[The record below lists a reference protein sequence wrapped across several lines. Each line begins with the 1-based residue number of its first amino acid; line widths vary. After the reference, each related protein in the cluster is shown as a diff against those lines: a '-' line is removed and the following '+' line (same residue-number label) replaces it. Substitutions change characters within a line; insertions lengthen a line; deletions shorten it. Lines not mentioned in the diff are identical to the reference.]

1 MTSEGKTLNK
11 EILRLSVPSILA
23 NITVPLVGM
32 VDTAIAGHI
41 AGEDTAALIGAIS
54 IGSTLFTLLY
64 WSFGFLRTGIGG
76 LTAQAFGREDLDDC
90 KKILLRGGMLALLVA
105 VVALAVCHP
114 FANFAIRLFGATP
127 KVEQYALR
135 YFLVRIF
142 AAPATFTLM
151 AFRGWFVGMQDTLSS
166 MWTDLIIN
174 FVNIAASLIL
184 CFGVGAVEGIGFD
197 GIATGTVIAQ
207 YSGLVFCILRCKLK
221 YGKSVF
227 RSGSLSSDMKH
238 LLRDGKMGKFFA
250 MNANLLGRSFF
261 FICIYVGYTMFA
273 AREGEML
280 LSASSI
286 IMQLLMLFS
295 YFTDGFAYA
304 GEALTGRFIGE
315 KNSKSLKESVKYV
328 FVWSFGITLVFM
340 VLYHVLGLP
349 TLKLLTSDRGVV
361 ETCTRFLPW
370 LVLMPPLGCAAFTWD
385 GIFLGA
391 TASKALRNAMGG
403 AAVAFFAVFYAGC
416 RFLSPQGDNALHLLL
431 AAYFA
436 HLLLRTVYLT
446 LVYKKQVLGRCK

>member
-41 AGEDTAALIGAIS
+41 KGEDTAALIGAIS

-64 WSFGFLRTGIGG
+64 WSFGFLRTGTGG
-76 LTAQAFGREDLDDC
+76 LTAQAFGREDPDDC
-90 KKILLRGGMLALLVA
+90 KKILLRGGLLALLIA
-105 VVALAVCHP
+105 ILTLILCHP
-114 FANFAIRLFGATP
+114 FANFAIKLFGATQR
-127 KVEQYALR
+127 VEQYALR
-135 YFLVRIF
+135 YFLVRVF

-151 AFRGWFVGMQDTLSS
+151 AFRGWFIGMQDAVSS

-174 FVNIAASLIL
+174 FVNIFASILL
-184 CFGVGAVEGIGFD
+184 CFGVGGFNGIGFD
-197 GIATGTVIAQ
+197 GIAAGTVIAQ
-207 YSGLVFCILRCKLK
+207 YCGLAFCLLRGKFK
-221 YGKSVF
+221 YGKTVF
-227 RSGSLSSDMKH
+227 KNSIRLSDVKH
-238 LLRDGKMGKFFA
+238 ILHDGKTGEFFA

-273 AREGEML
+273 AREGELL

-304 GEALTGRFIGE
+304 GEALTGRFLGE
-315 KNSKSLKESVKYV
+315 KNESRLKRSVKYV

-340 VLYHVLGLP
+340 VLYHVLGMP
-349 TLKLLTSDRGVV
+349 TLKLLTSDEGVIAV
-361 ETCTRFLPW
+361 CSCFLPW

-403 AAVAFFAVFYAGC
+403 AAISFFAVFLVGKHL
-416 RFLSPQGDNALHLLL
+416 LSPQGDMALHLLL
-431 AAYFA
+431 AAYFT
-436 HLLLRTVYLT
+436 HLLFRTVYLSV
-446 LVYKKQVLGRCK
+446 VYKKQITVKV